1 MQSLEAYGQT
11 AGLLWKTARGQSM
24 KILQVNCVYG
34 VGSTGKLT
42 AEIHTELI
50 RQGMESVVCYGRG
63 AKMEEPGLHKTCGEF
78 YSKANQVLAR
88 VRGQLYGGC
97 LLSTRR
103 LISVIEKEK
112 PDVVHLQC
120 INGFFVNIARLLEW
134 LKENRV
140 KTVLTLHAEFM
151 YTANC
156 GHAREC
162 ERWKSGCGKCPQLRT
177 DIRSFCLDGTHASWK
192 KMARAFQ
199 GFTENLRVV
208 SVSPWLMER
217 AKQSPF
223 LADKKHSV
231 VMNGLDV
238 NVFCPRETGEL
249 RAQYD
254 AETKIV
260 LFVTTYLTDSPSDL
274 KGGRYVIELARKLE
288 QSNVRILVLGNFEGK
303 LDLPPNMAALGRV
316 EDQALLAGYYSMA
329 DASILTSKRE
339 TFSMVTAES
348 LCCGTP
354 VVGFEAGG
362 PESIALPEFS
372 RFVPEGDVEALR
384 EALLAML
391 ERPIDRE
398 RLAAEAR
405 ECYSSERM
413 AREYIRIYRELAE
426 G

>member
-1 MQSLEAYGQT
+1 
-11 AGLLWKTARGQSM
+11 M

-42 AEIHTELI
+42 ADIHKELI

-63 AKMEEPGLHKTCGEF
+63 EKIQEPGLHKTCGEF
-78 YSKANQVLAR
+78 YSRTNQVLAR
-88 VRGQLYGGC
+88 ARGQLYGGC
-97 LLSTRR
+97 RFSTGK

-120 INGFFVNIARLLEW
+120 INGFFVNISRLLTW
-134 LKENRV
+134 LKENQI

-151 YTANC
+151 FTAGC

-162 ERWKSGCGKCPQLRT
+162 ERWKDGCGKCPQLRT
-177 DIRSFCLDGTHASWK
+177 DIKSFGVDGTHASWK
-192 KMARAFQ
+192 KMEKAFQ
-199 GFTENLRVV
+199 GFGENLRVV

-217 AKQSPF
+217 ARQSPF

-238 NVFCPRETGEL
+238 DVFRLRETEEL

-254 AETKIV
+254 AEAKIV
-260 LFVTTYLTDSPSDL
+260 LFVTTCLTDSPSDL
-274 KGGRYVIELARKLE
+274 KGGRYVIELARKLV
-288 QSNVRILVLGNFEGK
+288 QSKIRILVLGNFDET
-303 LDLPPNMAALGRV
+303 LALPPNMTALGRV
-316 EDQALLAGYYSMA
+316 EDQALLARYYSMA
-329 DASILTSKRE
+329 DVSILTSKRE

-362 PESIALPEFS
+362 PESIALPEYS
-372 RFVPEGDVEALR
+372 RFVPEGDVEALQ
-384 EALLAML
+384 EALLVML
-391 ERPIDRE
+391 ERPIDRQ
-398 RLAAEAR
+398 RLAEEAQ
-405 ECYSSERM
+405 ECYSSSRM
-413 AREYIRIYRELAE
+413 TKEYIQIYRELAE

>member
-1 MQSLEAYGQT
+1 
-11 AGLLWKTARGQSM
+11 M

-42 AEIHTELI
+42 ADIHTELI

-63 AKMEEPGLHKTCGEF
+63 AKMEGSGLHKTCGEF
-78 YSKANQVLAR
+78 YSRANQLLAR
-88 VRGQLYGGC
+88 FRGQLYGGC
-97 LLSTRR
+97 LLSTRK

-151 YTANC
+151 FTAGC

-177 DIRSFCLDGTHASWK
+177 DIRSFGLDGTHASWK
-192 KMARAFQ
+192 KMKKAFQ
-199 GFTENLRVV
+199 GFGEDLMVA

-223 LADKKHSV
+223 LADKKHCV

-238 NVFCPRETGEL
+238 DVFRRRGAKEL
-249 RAQYD
+249 RAQYGPE
-254 AETKIV
+254 ARIV

-274 KGGRYVIELARKLE
+274 KGGRYVIELARRLE
-288 QSNVRILVLGNFEGK
+288 QSNVRILVLGNFDRT
-303 LDLPPNMAALGRV
+303 LVLPSNMTALGRV
-316 EDQALLAGYYSMA
+316 EDQELLARYYSMA
-329 DASILTSKRE
+329 DVSILASKRE

-354 VVGFEAGG
+354 VVGFQAGG

-372 RFVPEGDVEALR
+372 RFVPEGDVEALG
-384 EALLAML
+384 EELLAML

-398 RLAAEAR
+398 RLAREAQER
-405 ECYSSERM
+405 YSSGRM
-413 AREYIRIYRELAE
+413 VREYMQIYRELAE

>member
-1 MQSLEAYGQT
+1 
-11 AGLLWKTARGQSM
+11 M

-42 AEIHTELI
+42 ADIHTELV

-63 AKMEEPGLHKTCGEF
+63 KKIQESGVYKTCGEF
-78 YSKANQVLAR
+78 YSKVNQVFAR
-88 VRGQLYGGC
+88 VRGQLYSGC
-97 LLSTRR
+97 LLSTRK

-134 LKENRV
+134 LKENHV

-151 YTANC
+151 FTANC

-162 ERWKSGCGKCPQLRT
+162 ERWKTGCGKCPQLRT
-177 DIRSFCLDGTHASWK
+177 DIKSFCLDGTRASWK
-192 KMARAFQ
+192 KMEKAFR
-199 GFTENLRVV
+199 GFSEDLRVV

-217 AKQSPF
+217 ARQSPF
-223 LADKKHSV
+223 LADKKHCV

-238 NVFCPRETGEL
+238 NVFRRREAGEL
-249 RAQYD
+249 RAKYGS
-254 AETKIV
+254 ETKIA
-260 LFVTTYLTDSPSDL
+260 LFVTTYLTDDPYDL
-274 KGGRYVIELARKLE
+274 KGGRYVIELAGRLE
-288 QSNVRILVLGNFEGK
+288 RSNVHILVLGNFDES
-303 LDLPPNMAALGRV
+303 LSLPSHMTALGRV
-316 EDQALLAGYYSMA
+316 EDQALLARYYSMA
-329 DASILTSKRE
+329 DVSILASKRE

-372 RFVPEGDVEALR
+372 RFVPEGDVEALQK
-384 EALLAML
+384 ALLDML
-391 ERPIDRE
+391 ERQIDRE
-398 RLAAEAR
+398 RLAGEAQ
-405 ECYSSERM
+405 ECYSSRRM
-413 AREYIRIYRELAE
+413 TREYIQVYEELAGSAKE
-426 G
+426 TGTRH

>member
-1 MQSLEAYGQT
+1 
-11 AGLLWKTARGQSM
+11 M

-42 AEIHTELI
+42 ADIHTELI

-63 AKMEEPGLHKTCGEF
+63 AKMEGSGLHKTCGEF
-78 YSKANQVLAR
+78 YSRANQLLAR
-88 VRGQLYGGC
+88 FRGQLYGGC
-97 LLSTRR
+97 LLSTRK

-151 YTANC
+151 FTAGC

-177 DIRSFCLDGTHASWK
+177 DIRSFGLDGTHASWEKMK
-192 KMARAFQ
+192 KAFQ
-199 GFTENLRVV
+199 GFGEDLMVA

-223 LADKKHSV
+223 LADKKHCV

-238 NVFCPRETGEL
+238 DVFRRREAKEL
-249 RAQYD
+249 RAQYGSE
-254 AETKIV
+254 ARIV

-274 KGGRYVIELARKLE
+274 KGGRYVIELARRLE
-288 QSNVRILVLGNFEGK
+288 QSNVRILVLGNFDRT
-303 LDLPPNMAALGRV
+303 LVLPSNMTALGRV
-316 EDQALLAGYYSMA
+316 EDQELLARYYSMA
-329 DASILTSKRE
+329 DVSILASKRE

-354 VVGFEAGG
+354 VVGFQAGG

-372 RFVPEGDVEALR
+372 RFVPEGDVEALG
-384 EALLAML
+384 EELLAML

-398 RLAAEAR
+398 RLAREAQER
-405 ECYSSERM
+405 YSSGRM
-413 AREYIRIYRELAE
+413 VREYMQIYRELAE

>member
-1 MQSLEAYGQT
+1 
-11 AGLLWKTARGQSM
+11 M

-50 RQGMESVVCYGRG
+50 RQGIESVVCYGRG
-63 AKMEEPGLHKTCGEF
+63 TKMKEPGLHKTCGEF
-78 YSKANQVLAR
+78 YSKANQALAR
-88 VRGQLYGGC
+88 ARGQLYGGC
-97 LLSTRR
+97 WLSTRK

-151 YTANC
+151 FTANC

-177 DIRSFCLDGTHASWK
+177 DIGSFCLDGTHASWK
-192 KMARAFQ
+192 KMERGFQ

-238 NVFCPRETGEL
+238 NVFCRRETGEL
-249 RAQYD
+249 RARYD
-254 AETKIV
+254 PETKIV

-288 QSNVRILVLGNFEGK
+288 QSNVRILVLGNFDET
-303 LDLPPNMAALGRV
+303 LILPPNMTALGRV
-316 EDQALLAGYYSMA
+316 EDQELLARYYSMA

-372 RFVPEGDVEALR
+372 RFVP
-384 EALLAML
+384 
-391 ERPIDRE
+391 
-398 RLAAEAR
+398 
-405 ECYSSERM
+405 
-413 AREYIRIYRELAE
+413 
-426 G
+426 

>member
-1 MQSLEAYGQT
+1 
-11 AGLLWKTARGQSM
+11 M

-50 RQGMESVVCYGRG
+50 RQGIESVVCYGRG
-63 AKMEEPGLHKTCGEF
+63 TKMKEPGLHKTCGEF
-78 YSKANQVLAR
+78 YSKANQALAR
-88 VRGQLYGGC
+88 ARGQLYGGC
-97 LLSTRR
+97 WLSTRK

-151 YTANC
+151 FTANC

-177 DIRSFCLDGTHASWK
+177 DIGSFCLDGTHASWK
-192 KMARAFQ
+192 KMERGFQ

-238 NVFCPRETGEL
+238 NVFCRRETGEL
-249 RAQYD
+249 RARYD
-254 AETKIV
+254 PETKIV

-288 QSNVRILVLGNFEGK
+288 QSNVRILVLGNFDET
-303 LDLPPNMAALGRV
+303 LILPPNMTALGRV
-316 EDQALLAGYYSMA
+316 EDQELLARYYSMA
-329 DASILTSKRE
+329 DAYILTSKRE

-384 EALLAML
+384 KALLAML

-398 RLAAEAR
+398 RLAGEAQK
-405 ECYSSERM
+405 CYSSKRM
-413 AREYIRIYRELAE
+413 TREYIAIYRELTK